1 MRNGAPPAAGMHNVS
16 AERPSPSARG
26 ARSHGSLMPG
36 AHADAGSEGDDF
48 ERDDSSEF
56 ERFDEAAQT
65 ALDARR
71 SAGLEEDE
79 PDTALDDD
87 DGDSGEGEDDEALD
101 DDDF

>member
-1 MRNGAPPAAGMHNVS
+1 MS
-16 AERPSPSARG
+16 AERPSLSARG

-71 SAGLEEDE
+71 SAGLEEE